1 MSRLLGIGACQ
12 METDPADVQKNLA
25 TLKNQVRVMRAY
37 SPWIKL
43 VCAPEL
49 CLQGP
54 YRMASSA
61 EPIPGPLSEQ
71 CAAIARNNGI
81 YLIPGS
87 IYETA
92 DDAIFNTAPIFT
104 PRGELLD
111 RYRKMYPW
119 RPHERTAAGN
129 HTVVFKI
136 PGVGKVGVCICYDLW
151 FPEVIRDLAW
161 KGAEVVMIP
170 TLTGT
175 QDREQE
181 LILARAAAIANQCFI
196 ASINGSGKTA
206 NGRSMLIDPE
216 GNVIQAAGQPPENML
231 AMLDL
236 ARVDQVRRY
245 GTCGVS
251 RPLASFFHER
261 HRFPHQK
268 PAPKSPPPDACRFP
282 TEPDGD

>member
-12 METDPADVQKNLA
+12 METDPANIQKNLQNLEA
-25 TLKNQVRVMRAY
+25 QVKSMRAQ
-37 SPWIKL
+37 SPWVQL

-61 EPIPGPLSEQ
+61 ESIPGPIADQ
-71 CAAIARNNGI
+71 CAAIARKHDI

-87 IYETA
+87 IYEKTGA
-92 DDAIFNTAPIFT
+92 AIYNTAPVFS
-104 PRGELLD
+104 PRGDLID

-119 RPHERTAAGN
+119 RPHEKTTSGNQTA
-129 HTVVFKI
+129 VFEI

-181 LILARAAAIANQCFI
+181 LILTRAAAIANQCFV
-196 ASINGSGKTA
+196 ASINGSGKNA
-206 NGRSMLIDPE
+206 KGQSLLVDPE
-216 GNVIQAAGQPPENML
+216 GNVLQLAGQVPENML

-236 ARVDQVRRY
+236 DRVDQVRQY

-251 RPLASFFHER
+251 RPLASFLHEA
-261 HRFPHQK
+261 HRFPHQALDPK
-268 PAPKSPPPDACRFP
+268 APSPKGCRFP
-282 TEPDGD
+282 IEDNED